1 MMDTDTTA
9 RVSFSIGSNNA
20 AQESGMNMSL
30 DEIIESRRKKEK
42 KRTPLKTNPRSSVKK
57 SVTAQTMIKNKLK
70 RNNLVASNR
79 GLRPPQQSNTTTSR
93 GTNSTIRRSVRN
105 QDNHGKTQAD
115 RKVKAKLAILT
126 NRVNRPSAKAMK
138 AAVNAMTSAG
148 YKVPKGM
155 KMVITFESDSAQSSS
170 GKNKGNK
177 LKTGTQTFTFNTSS
191 TRGGLSRISK

>member
-1 MMDTDTTA
+1 MMCISDC
-9 RVSFSIGSNNA
+9 RLVSSFHLILWLY
-20 AQESGMNMSL
+20 QFE

-93 GTNSTIRRSVRN
+93 GTNST
-105 QDNHGKTQAD
+105 NHGKTQAD